1 MLVAI
6 AATTILLDVY
16 ASTPFEISGTS
27 VNIESYQL
35 DTEVNSIILEVEV
48 SDSGGTLKMTFD
60 REFFDA
66 IYQGQDDEFLVIG
79 DGDLVSYE
87 ETKTT
92 SQSRTIILSLTSD
105 IEEVEIFGSHLMGR
119 TIDDNDINISEI
131 KEQNVQLSDEK
142 ELLTKQVSVLS
153 TELEDTKVQKNLLR
167 EENEELGKKIF
178 DPDNLITGTEVQ
190 AKNLITGTEV
200 QAKNLITGTEVQA
213 KNLITGTEVQAKNL
227 ITETEVQAK
236 NLITETEVQADN
248 FSSIVMEQIN
258 AFVTW
263 INSFF

>member
-16 ASTPFEISGTS
+16 ASIPFEISGTG

-48 SDSGGTLKMTFD
+48 SDPEGTLEMTFD

-87 ETKTT
+87 ETITT
-92 SQSRTIILSLTSD
+92 SQSRTIMLNLTSD

-131 KEQNVQLSDEK
+131 KEQNVQLLDEK

-153 TELEDTKVQKNLLR
+153 TELEDTKVQKNLLE

-178 DPDNLITGTEVQ
+178 EPDNLIKETEVQ
-190 AKNLITGTEV
+190 AN
-200 QAKNLITGTEVQA
+200 
-213 KNLITGTEVQAKNL
+213 NL
-227 ITETEVQAK
+227 ITETEVQAN
-236 NLITETEVQADN
+236 NLITETEVQANN

-263 INSFF
+263 INSFFR

>member
-1 MLVAI
+1 
-6 AATTILLDVY
+6 
-16 ASTPFEISGTS
+16 
-27 VNIESYQL
+27 
-35 DTEVNSIILEVEV
+35 
-48 SDSGGTLKMTFD
+48 TFD

-92 SQSRTIILSLTSD
+92 SQSRTIMLYLTSD

-131 KEQNVQLSDEK
+131 KEQNVQLLNEK

-153 TELEDTKVQKNLLR
+153 TELEDTKVQKNLLQ

-178 DPDNLITGTEVQ
+178 DPDNLI
-190 AKNLITGTEV
+190 K
-200 QAKNLITGTEVQA
+200 
-213 KNLITGTEVQAKNL
+213 
-227 ITETEVQAK
+227 ETEVQAK

-263 INSFF
+263 INSFFR

>member
-16 ASTPFEISGTS
+16 ASTPFEISGTG

-48 SDSGGTLKMTFD
+48 SDPEGTLEMTFD

-79 DGDLVSYE
+79 DGDSVFYE

-92 SQSRTIILSLTSD
+92 SQSRTIMLNLTSD

-153 TELEDTKVQKNLLR
+153 TELENTKVQKNLLQ

-178 DPDNLITGTEVQ
+178 EPDNLI
-190 AKNLITGTEV
+190 K
-200 QAKNLITGTEVQA
+200 
-213 KNLITGTEVQAKNL
+213 
-227 ITETEVQAK
+227 ETEVQAK
-236 NLITETEVQADN
+236 NLITETEVQSNN

>member
-1 MLVAI
+1 MTLFLITSFSECKITLNAVLFMLVAI
-6 AATTILLDVY
+6 AATTILLDAY
-16 ASTPFEISGTS
+16 ASTPFEISGTG

-48 SDSGGTLKMTFD
+48 SDPKGTLEMTFD

-66 IYQGQDDEFLVIG
+66 IYQDQDDEFLVIG

-92 SQSRTIILSLTSD
+92 SQSRTIMLNLTSD
-105 IEEVEIFGSHLMGR
+105 IEEVEIFGSHLIGR

-131 KEQNVQLSDEK
+131 KGQNVQLLDEK

-153 TELEDTKVQKNLLR
+153 IELEDTIVQKNLLQ

-178 DPDNLITGTEVQ
+178 EPDNLI
-190 AKNLITGTEV
+190 K
-200 QAKNLITGTEVQA
+200 
-213 KNLITGTEVQAKNL
+213 
-227 ITETEVQAK
+227 ETEVQAK
-236 NLITETEVQADN
+236 NLITETEVQANN

-258 AFVTW
+258 TFVTW
-263 INSFF
+263 INSLFW

>member
-16 ASTPFEISGTS
+16 ASTPFEISGTG

-48 SDSGGTLKMTFD
+48 SDPEGTLEMTFD

-92 SQSRTIILSLTSD
+92 SQSRTIMLNLTSD

-131 KEQNVQLSDEK
+131 KGQNVQLLDEK

-153 TELEDTKVQKNLLR
+153 TELEDTKVQKNLLQ

-178 DPDNLITGTEVQ
+178 EPDNLIKE
-190 AKNLITGTEV
+190 
-200 QAKNLITGTEVQA
+200 
-213 KNLITGTEVQAKNL
+213 TEVQAKNL

-236 NLITETEVQADN
+236 NLITETEVQAKNLITETEVQANN

>member
-16 ASTPFEISGTS
+16 ASTPFEISGTG

-131 KEQNVQLSDEK
+131 KEQNVQLLDEN

-153 TELEDTKVQKNLLR
+153 TELEDTKVQKNLLQ

-178 DPDNLITGTEVQ
+178 DPDNLITETEVQ
-190 AKNLITGTEV
+190 AKNLITE
-200 QAKNLITGTEVQA
+200 
-213 KNLITGTEVQAKNL
+213 TEVQAKNL

-263 INSFF
+263 INSFFR